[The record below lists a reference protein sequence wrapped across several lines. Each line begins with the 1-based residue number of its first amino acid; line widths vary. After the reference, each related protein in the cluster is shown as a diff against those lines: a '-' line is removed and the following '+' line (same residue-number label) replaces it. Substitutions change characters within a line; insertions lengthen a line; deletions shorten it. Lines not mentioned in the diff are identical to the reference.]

1 MSTFP
6 VPGDGADAREELI
19 SKAVELSR
27 QFALSAPAHDR
38 TGEPPTKQFD
48 ALNAAGLLKLA
59 IAESAGGYGAG
70 LAVTRAVVGAIAH
83 GDPSVALI
91 LAMHYAQHSA
101 IARSARNH
109 DADWPVHLV
118 RKLTDES
125 VAGRS
130 LINAA
135 QVEPAL
141 GSPSHGGLPDTIARR
156 VGNEWHLSG
165 RKIYVTGVPLL
176 SWINVLARTD
186 EDEPRLGHFLVP
198 RDAVGVRV
206 EETWDPIGMRA
217 SASHDVI
224 LSDVAI
230 PLADVVALKPAH
242 LGLQRDA
249 QGIAW
254 YFSLLGAV
262 YDGAARAARDW
273 LIDFLNQR
281 RPSSL
286 GGAALA
292 SLPTVQE
299 IVGRIEILLATND
312 WLMRSHAD
320 AFDAGTAPDSLAGTL
335 KHVVIEN
342 AAQAVE
348 LTIDLAGNHGLA
360 RRNPLELHYR
370 NVLCGR
376 IHAPSNSLLRGNAAR
391 TALSTA
397 LSAGQRDSRTE

>member
-1 MSTFP
+1 MSTSP
-6 VPGDGADAREELI
+6 APDNHVPSHRELI
-19 SKAVELSR
+19 SKATELGA
-27 QFALSAPAHDR
+27 QFALSAANHDR
-38 TGEPPTKQFD
+38 TGEPPSAQFD
-48 ALNAAGLLKLA
+48 ALNAAGLLRLT
-59 IAESAGGYGAG
+59 IAQSSGGYGAG
-70 LAVTRAVVGAIAH
+70 LAVARAVVSAIAQ

-91 LAMHYAQHSA
+91 LAMHYAQHAA
-101 IARSARNH
+101 IARSATSG
-109 DADWPVHLV
+109 DSDWPAHLI
-118 RKLTDES
+118 RRLTDES
-125 VAGRS
+125 VMGRS

-141 GSPSHGGLPDTIARR
+141 GSPSHGGMPDTVARR
-156 VGNEWHLSG
+156 EGNQWRLSG
-165 RKIYVTGVPLL
+165 HKIYVTGVPLL

-198 RDAVGVRV
+198 RDAVGLHI

-224 LSDVAI
+224 FSDVAI
-230 PLADVVALKPAH
+230 PLADVVALKPAR

-273 LIDFLNQR
+273 LLDFLNQR
-281 RPSSL
+281 RPSAL

-299 IVGRIEILLATND
+299 IVGQIEILLAAND
-312 WLMRSHAD
+312 WLMRSHAE

-335 KHVVIEN
+335 KHVVIDN
-342 AAQAVE
+342 AAQSVQLAIE
-348 LTIDLAGNHGLA
+348 LAGNHGLA
-360 RRNPLELHYR
+360 RRNPLERHHR

-376 IHAPSNSLLRGNAAR
+376 IHAPSNALLRGTAAR
-391 TALSTA
+391 AA
-397 LSAGQRDSRTE
+397 LSAAQQDFGNE

>member
-1 MSTFP
+1 MNTFS
-6 VPGDGADAREELI
+6 VSRDGATPHEDLI
-19 SKAVELSR
+19 NQAVELGR
-27 QFALSAPAHDR
+27 QFALSAAARDR
-38 TGEPPTKQFD
+38 TGEPPSAQFD
-48 ALNAAGLLKLA
+48 ALNAAGLLKLT
-59 IAESAGGYGAG
+59 IAHSAGGYGAG
-70 LAVTRAVVGAIAH
+70 LAVARAVVGAIAH

-91 LAMHYAQHSA
+91 LAMHYAQHAA
-101 IARSARNH
+101 IARVQRNH
-109 DADWPVHLV
+109 DSDWLAHLV
-118 RKLTDES
+118 HRLTDES
-125 VAGRS
+125 VKGRS

-141 GSPSHGGLPDTIARR
+141 GSPSHGGLPDTVARR
-156 VGNEWHLSG
+156 VGSKWRLSG
-165 RKIYVTGVPLL
+165 HKIYVTGVPLL

-198 RDAVGVRV
+198 RDAAGVQIV
-206 EETWDPIGMRA
+206 ETWDPIGMRA

-254 YFSLLGAV
+254 YFSLLTAI

-273 LIDFLNQR
+273 LIEFLNQR
-281 RPSSL
+281 RPTSL
-286 GGAALA
+286 GGASLA

-312 WLMRSHAD
+312 WLMRSHAE

-335 KHVVIEN
+335 KHVVIDN
-342 AAQAVE
+342 SAQSVE
-348 LTIDLAGNHGLA
+348 LAIELAGNHGLA
-360 RRNPLELHYR
+360 RQNPLERHHR

-376 IHAPSNSLLRGNAAR
+376 IHAPSNSLLRGTAAR
-391 TALSTA
+391 AALI
-397 LSAGQRDSRTE
+397 AGQPDTGSK

>member
-1 MSTFP
+1 MSTSP
-6 VPGDGADAREELI
+6 APNNRVPSHKDLIIKATELGG
-19 SKAVELSR
+19 
-27 QFALSAPAHDR
+27 QFALSAASHDR
-38 TGEPPTKQFD
+38 TGEPPSEQFD
-48 ALNAAGLLKLA
+48 ALNAAGLLRLT
-59 IAESAGGYGAG
+59 IAQSAGGYGAG
-70 LAVTRAVVGAIAH
+70 LAVARAVVGAIAQ

-91 LAMHYAQHSA
+91 LAMHYAQHAA
-101 IARSARNH
+101 IARSARSC
-109 DADWPVHLV
+109 DADWPAHLI
-118 RKLTDES
+118 RRLTDES
-125 VAGRS
+125 VMGRS

-135 QVEPAL
+135 QVEAAL
-141 GSPSHGGLPDTIARR
+141 GSPSHGGMPETVARR
-156 VGNEWHLSG
+156 VGNQWHLSG
-165 RKIYVTGVPLL
+165 HKIYVTGVPLL

-198 RDAVGVRV
+198 RDARGVHI

-224 LSDVAI
+224 FSDVAI
-230 PLADVVALKPAH
+230 PLADVVALKPAR

-273 LIDFLNQR
+273 LLDFLNQR
-281 RPSSL
+281 RPSAL

-299 IVGRIEILLATND
+299 IVGQIEILLATND
-312 WLMRSHAD
+312 WLMRSHAE

-342 AAQAVE
+342 AAQSVQLAIE
-348 LTIDLAGNHGLA
+348 LAGNHGLA
-360 RRNPLELHYR
+360 RRNPLERHHR

-376 IHAPSNSLLRGNAAR
+376 IHAPSNPLLRGAAARAALNAA
-391 TALSTA
+391 
-397 LSAGQRDSRTE
+397 QQDSGSE

>member
-1 MSTFP
+1 MNTFS
-6 VPGDGADAREELI
+6 VPRDDATSHEELI
-19 SKAVELSR
+19 SKAVELGR
-27 QFALSAPAHDR
+27 QFALSASAHDR
-38 TGEPPTKQFD
+38 TGEPPSAQFD
-48 ALNAAGLLKLA
+48 ALSAAGLLKLT
-59 IAESAGGYGAG
+59 IAHSAGGYGAG
-70 LAVTRAVVGAIAH
+70 LAVARTVVGAIAH

-91 LAMHYAQHSA
+91 LAMHYAQHAA
-101 IARSARNH
+101 IARAERNR
-109 DADWPVHLV
+109 DSDWPAHLI
-118 RKLTDES
+118 RRLTDES
-125 VAGRS
+125 VTGRS

-141 GSPSHGGLPDTIARR
+141 GSPSHGGLPDTVARR

-165 RKIYVTGVPLL
+165 HKIYVTGVPLL

-198 RDAVGVRV
+198 RDAAGLQIV
-206 EETWDPIGMRA
+206 ETWDPIGMRA

-230 PLADVVALKPAH
+230 PLADVVALKPAR

-273 LIDFLNQR
+273 LIEFLNQR

-286 GGAALA
+286 GGASLA

-312 WLMRSHAD
+312 WLMRSHAE

-335 KHVVIEN
+335 KHVVIDN
-342 AAQAVE
+342 SAQSVE
-348 LTIDLAGNHGLA
+348 LAIDLAGNHGLA
-360 RRNPLELHYR
+360 RHNPLERHHR

-376 IHAPSNSLLRGNAAR
+376 IHAPSNALLRGNAAR
-391 TALSTA
+391 TALS
-397 LSAGQRDSRTE
+397 AGQLDCGSK